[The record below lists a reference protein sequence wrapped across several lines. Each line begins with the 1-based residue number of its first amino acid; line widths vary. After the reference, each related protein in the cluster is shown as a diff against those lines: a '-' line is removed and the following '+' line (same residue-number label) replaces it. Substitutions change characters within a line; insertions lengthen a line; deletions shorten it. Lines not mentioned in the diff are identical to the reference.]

1 MRIESFNEGQQLDK
15 VHMRFIS
22 ITSFSLIYGKPQPF
36 FNRFREK

>member
-22 ITSFSLIYGKPQPF
+22 ITSFSNSP
-36 FNRFREK
+36 